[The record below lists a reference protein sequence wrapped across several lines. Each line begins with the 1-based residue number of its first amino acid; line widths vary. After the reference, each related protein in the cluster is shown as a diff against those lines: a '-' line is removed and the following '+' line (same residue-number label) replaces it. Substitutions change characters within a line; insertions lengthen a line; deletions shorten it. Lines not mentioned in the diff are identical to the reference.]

1 MSRSNNVDKRKLEVA
16 SKAQRAFIF
25 KLFLENS
32 KEKRSFFWT
41 AVVLQIFAIAMQQLA
56 YLFIIAKI
64 LKDISKR
71 KEIET
76 IDPYVKLIILLAI
89 LELIAL
95 IARRIATYLEERFDA
110 ISRRALIKEIYNR
123 LLEQPAYFHQSK
135 FVGVTIN
142 LISKCSD
149 CFGRTS
155 GIFVFPI
162 LSNIVVFIGT
172 GIILIP
178 IMPIYFL
185 AMVIIGAIYL
195 TLYLNFLPHQMALSA
210 DASDASSKLY
220 GAIADGISNIAAVKA
235 ESNEDIEQS
244 NVSSLGDKWV
254 LLNKKFAKRVLIVD
268 ALIINSINRSLR
280 ILSILFAVILAI
292 GNVSGAT
299 NIFLATTLTLAF
311 TEGLWSMG
319 DAIYE
324 LTVAFGE
331 AAPMVPILQ
340 EKIAVA
346 DKSNAHDIGII
357 NGEIVLKDIIFKY
370 PNANNDVFDELNIV
384 ISKGERVGF
393 VGKSGA
399 GKSTLVKL
407 IMRFIDPI
415 SGDILIDGKSIYGI
429 TQESLRRNISYVAQE
444 PMLFHRTVFENITYS
459 CEQVSND
466 LINQVLIRSHCK
478 EFIDDLPL
486 GLNSIVGE
494 RGVNLSGGQR
504 QRIAIARA
512 MLKNAPIL
520 ILDEATSALDSE
532 SEYFVQ
538 EAFANLMSSRTTIV
552 VAHRLSTL
560 LNMNRIVVLDG
571 GKIVEQG
578 THVELVGNNGIYSSL
593 WEHQRGGFI
602 TE

>member
-1 MSRSNNVDKRKLEVA
+1 
-16 SKAQRAFIF
+16 
-25 KLFLENS
+25 
-32 KEKRSFFWT
+32 
-41 AVVLQIFAIAMQQLA
+41 MQQLA

-357 NGEIVLKDIIFKY
+357 NGEIVLKDITFKY